1 MGLNFILLCVIAVV
15 SITLI
20 FKEKQILFLKQ
31 EREYFKN
38 KASRLQEGIDKIIKL
53 TK

>member
-1 MGLNFILLCVIAVV
+1 MELNFILLCVIAVV

-20 FKEKQILFLKQ
+20 VKEKQISFLKQ

-38 KASRLQEGIDKIIKL
+38 KSIRLQEGIDKIIKL